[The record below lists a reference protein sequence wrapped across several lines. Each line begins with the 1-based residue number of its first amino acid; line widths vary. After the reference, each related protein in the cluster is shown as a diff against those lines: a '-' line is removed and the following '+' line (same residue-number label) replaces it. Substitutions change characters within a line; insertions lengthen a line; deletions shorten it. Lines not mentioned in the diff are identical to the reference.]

1 MHLNIGYFVLYTPI
15 YRLTERKQRLYV
27 QNCPCG
33 TVGANIGYILGLLVH
48 GKVVVDFG
56 RKVFLVDYLLWT
68 NIKYG
73 KNRIPEPAQAY
84 ENSGLNHSRKHNCVE
99 VSKLRHSV
107 GSSSTYPCQ
116 TRYGVGTGLRIMSRG

>member
-56 RKVFLVDYLLWT
+56 RKVFLGDYLL
-68 NIKYG
+68 
-73 KNRIPEPAQAY
+73 
-84 ENSGLNHSRKHNCVE
+84 
-99 VSKLRHSV
+99 
-107 GSSSTYPCQ
+107 
-116 TRYGVGTGLRIMSRG
+116 